1 MKRPGSPLPPAE
13 RPVRTADVLRL
24 AEAGVVAPEG
34 VGRALQLA
42 GRAPTG
48 AGWIRAAER
57 LLLGVGVAL
66 LLAGIVCVVAY
77 NWAGL
82 GRWARFGLAQ
92 AVLMAVLALAL
103 LLGPGSRPGRAM
115 VTAAIVL
122 VGPLLALF
130 GQTYQTGADLSELFR
145 SWAFLSLP
153 WVLAS
158 CFAPAWL
165 AWLVIAETWLALH
178 VDAFDLWW
186 HIWIG
191 VLPTWLLACA
201 LNAAALVLWEVAA
214 ARFVWLRDDDMPA
227 AVARSGPWL
236 IAVALLGLLSGIV
249 CALVLGAGPPGAAAA
264 PLAWF
269 LVLAAGYHAYR
280 VRRVDLVMLALGWTS
295 VTAVALSVMLR
306 LAVRLGMPELAML
319 VGAGVL
325 VASSVWGRQWLGQV
339 ARGRAGSG
347 DGAGDAAAGGGR

>member
-1 MKRPGSPLPPAE
+1 MPEE
-13 RPVRTADVLRL
+13 RPVRTTDVLRL
-24 AEAGVVAPEG
+24 AEAGVIAPQA

-57 LLLGVGVAL
+57 LLLGVGAAL
-66 LLAGIVCVVAY
+66 LVAGVVCIVAY

-92 AVLMAVLALAL
+92 VVLLAVLGLALW
-103 LLGPGSRPGRAM
+103 LGPGTRHGRLL

-130 GQTYQTGADLSELFR
+130 GQTYQTGADLSTLFR
-145 SWAFLSLP
+145 SWALLSLP
-153 WVLAS
+153 WTLAS

-165 AWLVIAETWLALH
+165 VWLVITETWLALH
-178 VDAFDLWW
+178 IDAFDLWW
-186 HIWIG
+186 RLWFG
-191 VLPTWLLACA
+191 AVPTWLLACA
-201 LNAAALVLWEVAA
+201 LNAVVLALWEIAA
-214 ARFVWLRDDDMPA
+214 ARFAWLRADDMPA
-227 AVARSGPWL
+227 AVGRSGPWL
-236 IAVALLGLLSGIV
+236 IAAALLGVLSGIV

-264 PLAWF
+264 PIAWI

-280 VRRVDLVMLALGWTS
+280 VRRVDLVMLTLGWTS
-295 VTAVALSVMLR
+295 MTAVALSGMLR
-306 LAVRLGMPELAML
+306 LVDKLDAPELAML

-325 VASSVWGRQWLGQV
+325 VASSAWGRQWLAQV
-339 ARGRAGSG
+339 ARGRPG
-347 DGAGDAAAGGGR
+347 GAEAPPGGGR